1 VGMNSEQRRAQ
12 EWRKKQTELGRK
24 PVQVYL
30 TDDEQYFLQMLS
42 KGKNLNDGLWQL
54 IQLARVN
61 SK

>member
-1 VGMNSEQRRAQ
+1 MNSEQRRAQ

-30 TDDEQYFLQMLS
+30 SDDEQYFLQMLS

>member
-1 VGMNSEQRRAQ
+1 MNSEQRRAQ

>member
-1 VGMNSEQRRAQ
+1 MNSEQRRAQ
-12 EWRKKQTELGRK
+12 EWRKKQAELGRK

-42 KGKNLNDGLWQL
+42 AGKNVNDGLWQL